1 MDGLQAAAAYSQLYK
16 GSTMSEEATTEQPI
30 QTEQSPTIAKLAAA
44 LCKAQSQMEGA
55 KKNSSNP
62 HFKNSYADLESVWDA
77 CRKPLTDNGLAVI
90 QAPEGEGDHVVLETM
105 LVHNSGE
112 FISRRL
118 PIRPTKQDPQ
128 GVGSAITYARR
139 YALMAMVGLAPEDD
153 DGEAAS
159 GRGSTKQ
166 PTYKPDDY
174 PDAKQAIEDATTLEE
189 LQLTWGRLSKEAR
202 HACQSVKDKR
212 KEELQQGDAA

>member
-16 GSTMSEEATTEQPI
+16 GSTMSEEATTEESV
-30 QTEQSPTIAKLAAA
+30 QTGQSQSIAKLAAA

-105 LVHNSGE
+105 LVHTSGE
-112 FISRRL
+112 YISRRL
-118 PIRPTKQDPQ
+118 PIRPTKNDPQ

-159 GRGSTKQ
+159 GRGSSPKGGATHEVEEWK
-166 PTYKPDDY
+166 
-174 PDAKQAIEDATTLEE
+174 AKADEAETTD
-189 LQLTWGRLSKEAR
+189 QLTRIWNDQVPKQLHNNQEIRSYFAQRAETLKG
-202 HACQSVKDKR
+202 
-212 KEELQQGDAA
+212 AA